1 MLQYS
6 KIRQLGLHFTDQSGF
21 TILTNKTDYTIHPL
35 ARRYY
40 SPIRQ
45 VSLLIN
51 QTGFLTHQS
60 NRLNYSPVK
69 QASLDRTVFLVVA
82 SFALVDSLIS
92 HDKSLLW
99 TLKYTTYQAIR
110 RDWQRWSFCCSIS
123 SSNIYVELSKD

>member
-51 QTGFLTHQS
+51 QTGSITHQS

-82 SFALVDSLIS
+82 SFAHVDSLIS
-92 HDKSLLW
+92 HAQIPLVD
-99 TLKYTTYQAIR
+99 IEVH
-110 RDWQRWSFCCSIS
+110 
-123 SSNIYVELSKD
+123 NVPSK